1 MEKKLN
7 PIYPNSQFKTFCYI
21 KSVITRPNIIV
32 GDYSYYD
39 DSEDGPESFEKH
51 VTYHYDFMGDKLII
65 GKSVARRLENCGDPI
80 FSKVAAT
87 YRKWEAEIARG
98 LAKNEFGWTFTN
110 AKMEAA
116 NDVA

>member
-1 MEKKLN
+1 MIENYSLRESITHIITRRKSDIEKKLN
-7 PIYPNSQFKTFCYI
+7 PIYPSSQFKTFCYI

-32 GDYSYYD
+32 
-39 DSEDGPESFEKH
+39 
-51 VTYHYDFMGDKLII
+51 GDKLII